1 VIPRWFGVQV
11 ALDNKQASDKRF
23 SGVIDRYQPLDL
35 QLKGLKATGAIDY
48 SISADSIIHIHF
60 N

>member
-1 VIPRWFGVQV
+1 MIPRLFGVQV
-11 ALDNKQASDKRF
+11 VLDNKQASDKRF
-23 SGVIDRYQPLDL
+23 SGVLDRYQPLDL

-48 SISADSIIHIHF
+48 TTTADSIIHISF

>member
-1 VIPRWFGVQV
+1 V
-11 ALDNKQASDKRF
+11 LDNKQASDKRF

-48 SISADSIIHIHF
+48 TTSADSIIHIRF